1 VIASVDNESNH
12 PLFKL
17 QEDTDMASQS
27 IFSENRLRRPN
38 PIGPQQIRLES
49 LDLTG
54 ARLQCGS
61 RLFVLVGGRILQH
74 DPCTHEVTGTL
85 SVISQAR
92 LANMN
97 SRACLRLGPLEF
109 EINVMQ
115 SRLAE
120 LRGEQAVHFM
130 GRLAQVKP
138 VY

>member
-1 VIASVDNESNH
+1 VDNESNH
-12 PLFKL
+12 PLFKF
-17 QEDTDMASQS
+17 QEDTDMASHS

-74 DPCTHEVTGTL
+74 DSRTHEVTGML
-85 SVISQAR
+85 SVISHAR
-92 LANMN
+92 LARMT
-97 SRACLRLGPLEF
+97 SRTRLCLGPLEF
-109 EINVMQ
+109 EIDVLQ

-120 LRGEQAVHFM
+120 LRGEQAVRFT
-130 GRLAQVKP
+130 GRLVQVKP

>member
-1 VIASVDNESNH
+1 
-12 PLFKL
+12 
-17 QEDTDMASQS
+17 MASHS

-38 PIGPQQIRLES
+38 LIGPQEIRLES

-74 DPCTHEVTGTL
+74 DPHTHEVTGTL
-85 SVISQAR
+85 SVISHAR
-92 LANMN
+92 LARMT
-97 SRACLRLGPLEF
+97 SRARLRLGPLEF
-109 EINVMQ
+109 EIDMMQ

-120 LRGEQAVHFM
+120 LRGEQAVRFT